1 MLCTYIELTYN
12 KFTASHD
19 SPSAPA
25 KDTARHPGWT
35 PRRALCEPAR
45 NAVRVARRWKI

>member
-19 SPSAPA
+19 SPRAPA

-35 PRRALCEPAR
+35 PRRALCEPAPNSQSQR
-45 NAVRVARRWKI
+45 ARKI